1 MQEWRRKIDG
11 FNMLEQPQQHF
22 ELFKVSPRVTALTSH
37 ASLLHLLVR
46 LASLHL
52 HVPEHPLRHSA
63 CMQGFFDHGVMAMTR
78 KKHPVW
84 VIKVRT
90 YLQDHDISIQAELHY
105 TGKGHPK
112 HRKAPVLCKRHASH
126 QSILI

>member
-22 ELFKVSPRVTALTSH
+22 ELFKVSRSATAVTSH
-37 ASLLHLLVR
+37 ALLLHLLVR
-46 LASLHL
+46 LGSLPL
-52 HVPEHPLRHSA
+52 RVPEQVLRCTT

-78 KKHPVW
+78 NKHPVW

-90 YLQDHDISIQAELHY
+90 YLQDHGIAMQA
-105 TGKGHPK
+105 
-112 HRKAPVLCKRHASH
+112 
-126 QSILI
+126 